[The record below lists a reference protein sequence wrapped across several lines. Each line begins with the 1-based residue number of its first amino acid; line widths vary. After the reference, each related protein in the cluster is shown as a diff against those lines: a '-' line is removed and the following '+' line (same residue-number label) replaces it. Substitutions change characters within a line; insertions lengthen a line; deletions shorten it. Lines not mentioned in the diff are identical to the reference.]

1 MSDYKLSIRLNAG
14 GVTGFFDEFETDYYR
29 LDLKQDKTSVIAVLT
44 AKKDLCLNDFELTT
58 ERSFGADDLFFANG
72 FQSWSITEEHK

>member
-44 AKKDLCLNDFELTT
+44 AKKDLSLCDF
-58 ERSFGADDLFFANG
+58 
-72 FQSWSITEEHK
+72 